1 MDGLGSVR
9 LVVDGDTRQIVDTY
23 RYAPFGSLLAGGT
36 SDNSFK
42 FTGQQQDASTGL
54 YYLRA
59 RWYDPA
65 TGRFL
70 TRDPV
75 PGLAAL
81 PQTQHPYV
89 YVGKNPV
96 NLIDPAG
103 LTGEV
108 PINWLKSLAFLSKAW
123 GDLSIFALPTTV
135 PGLTAGVRSWV
146 LLSVAADITG
156 GMAGCGAFASS
167 AFATT
172 SASASYSTPV
182 TSIFVSQLEL
192 ASGLGETAGAAVES
206 ARTLQQGL
214 AIATA
219 ASGRASTFL
228 GGVIS
233 AIQLAEG
240 TLEM

>member
-1 MDGLGSVR
+1 MLVEGIYAYAILARANLLSGQVQVLAPDGLGSVR
-9 LVVDGDTRQIVDTY
+9 LLVDAATRQILDTY
-23 RYAPFGSLLAGGT
+23 RYAPFGGLLAGGT
-36 SDNSFK
+36 SDNNRR
-42 FTGQQQDASTGL
+42 FTGQPQDPTGL

-59 RWYDPA
+59 RYYDPM

-70 TRDPV
+70 TRDPF
-75 PGLAAL
+75 PGFAAL

-89 YVGKNPV
+89 YVGNNPV

-103 LTGEV
+103 LTGEA

-123 GDLSIFALPTTV
+123 VDLSIFALPTTV

-172 SASASYSTPV
+172 SASASSSTLA

-192 ASGLGETAGAAVES
+192 AGGLGETAGTITRLVV
-206 ARTLQQGL
+206 R
-214 AIATA
+214 
-219 ASGRASTFL
+219 
-228 GGVIS
+228 
-233 AIQLAEG
+233 
-240 TLEM
+240 